1 MANTKIIILFI
12 FAFIK
17 IANSTDCE
25 DSLENN
31 DKNECFERETDE
43 VKELGEHCCFVT
55 TKKGSNTYYD
65 CHLFLDGEYQA
76 YKDGEGDY
84 SDIADLQCL
93 QSYLNFNYL
102 CLFAFNLLLFT
113 II

>member
-55 TKKGSNTYYD
+55 MKKGSNTYYD

-76 YKDGEGDY
+76 YKDGEDDFGYD
-84 SDIADLQCL
+84 DIECHQFN
-93 QSYLNFNYL
+93 LNFNYL
-102 CLFAFNLLLFT
+102 CLFAFNLLLF
-113 II
+113 III

>member
-31 DKNECFERETDE
+31 DKNECFERETDDD
-43 VKELGEHCCFVT
+43 KEKGKHCCFVT
-55 TKKGSNTYYD
+55 MKKGSNTYYA
-65 CHLFLDGEYQA
+65 CQLFYEEAYQA
-76 YKDGEGDY
+76 YKDGEDDY
-84 SDIADLQCL
+84 GLDDLQCR
-93 QSYLNFNYL
+93 QSYLQFNYL